1 MLDPGQMESAYRHLI
16 SLFDARDVAGLY
28 TPEFAQE
35 LASCVPRERNGR
47 DMREPYLNRLLRLQ
61 FDYWLP
67 DNMLLRQDKTGM
79 AHGIEGRVPFLDHE
93 LVEFA
98 MRLPVRLKLRHL
110 TGKYVLRRYG
120 EKILPK
126 EVTQRKKMPFY
137 VPIENYFQQ
146 PGFRAMMDDLL
157 SERSVRKRGLFRP
170 AKVAELRRNMDRRE
184 FLFVKQ
190 VFSLMVLE
198 LWFRVFVDRS
208 MVFQQA
214 S

>member
-1 MLDPGQMESAYRHLI
+1 M
-16 SLFDARDVAGLY
+16 
-28 TPEFAQE
+28 
-35 LASCVPRERNGR
+35 
-47 DMREPYLNRLLRLQ
+47 
-61 FDYWLP
+61 
-67 DNMLLRQDKTGM
+67 
-79 AHGIEGRVPFLDHE
+79 
-93 LVEFA
+93 
-98 MRLPVRLKLRHL
+98 
-110 TGKYVLRRYG
+110 
-120 EKILPK
+120 PK